1 MKLFQYIDRINLLDK
16 LIRQR
21 RTGTQSEL
29 AVRLGLS
36 VSRLARIIEY
46 LRDIGAPITFDK
58 SLNTYYYE
66 KDYSIQIKVEVQQEN
81 IHLLDLNQMRQANA
95 GDNFISNHFLNAFF
109 VH

>member
-46 LRDIGAPITFDK
+46 LKDIGAPIAFDR
-58 SLNTYYYE
+58 SLNTYCYE
-66 KDYSIQIKVEVQQEN
+66 KDYSIQIKVEIQQEN

-95 GDNFISNHFLNAFF
+95 GDNFISNNLLNAFF